1 MAERAE
7 PRPAPGV
14 HPAPSTPTPSMP
26 LDVGD
31 RAPDF
36 TLYSDATEPFSLTEA
51 RADGP
56 VVLLFFPGAFTSVC
70 TTELNAVGNDY
81 DRYRDLGA
89 QVVGISTD
97 SPFAL
102 TEFKSANGF
111 PFSLLSDHE
120 GEVSAA
126 YGAKY
131 DNDFTPM
138 GLDRISK
145 RAAFVVA
152 EDGTLRYVE
161 VLDNAGEQ
169 PDFDAVLDALQ
180 GDAA

>member
-1 MAERAE
+1 
-7 PRPAPGV
+7 
-14 HPAPSTPTPSMP
+14 MP
-26 LDVGD
+26 ISSGD
-31 RAPDF
+31 AAPDF
-36 TLYSDATEPFSLTEA
+36 TLFDSEKAAFSLAEA

-70 TTELNAVGNDY
+70 TTELNTVGNNY
-81 DRYRDLGA
+81 DRYTDLGA

-102 TEFKSANGF
+102 AEFKKANGF
-111 PFSLLSDHE
+111 PFRLLSDHD
-120 GEVSAA
+120 GSVSAA

-138 GLDRISK
+138 KLDRVAK
-145 RAAFVVA
+145 RSAFVVGT
-152 EDGTLRYVE
+152 DGTVQYAE

-169 PDFDAVLDALQ
+169 PDFDAVLSALDA
-180 GDAA
+180 G

>member
-1 MAERAE
+1 MAL
-7 PRPAPGV
+7 
-14 HPAPSTPTPSMP
+14 S
-26 LDVGD
+26 VGD
-31 RAPDF
+31 SAPDF
-36 TLYSDATEPFSLTEA
+36 TLYDDATDDFSLAEA
-51 RADGP
+51 RQDGP

-70 TTELNAVGNDY
+70 TTELNTVGNDY
-81 DRYRDLGA
+81 GRYTDLGA

-102 TEFKSANGF
+102 AEFKSVNGF
-111 PFSLLSDHE
+111 PFRLLSDHE

-131 DNDFTPM
+131 DHDFTPM

-145 RAAFVVA
+145 RAAFVVQP
-152 EDGTLRYVE
+152 DGTLSYVE

-169 PDFDAVLDALQ
+169 PDFDAILDALD
-180 GDAA
+180 GASE